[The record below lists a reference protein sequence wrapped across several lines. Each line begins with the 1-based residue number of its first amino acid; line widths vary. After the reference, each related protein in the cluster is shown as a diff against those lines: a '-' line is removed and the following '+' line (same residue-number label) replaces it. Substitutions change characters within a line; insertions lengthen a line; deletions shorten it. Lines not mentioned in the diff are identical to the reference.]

1 MAPKGRDARVA
12 GACPTWPYSRPFSIR
27 APPARL
33 DIVGAVAAVAAVWA
47 ERLTVLHSLSKHESM
62 EARRPL
68 FVSRG
73 RPPRREVY
81 ADAGVEPAL
90 NDLLTDPLTAMVM
103 RRDGVRLEE
112 LRALLAQTRA
122 VLKARC

>member
-1 MAPKGRDARVA
+1 M
-12 GACPTWPYSRPFSIR
+12 
-27 APPARL
+27 
-33 DIVGAVAAVAAVWA
+33 AAVTAVWA
-47 ERLTVLHSLSKHESM
+47 ERLTVLHSLSKP
-62 EARRPL
+62 EAREVPRPF

-73 RPPRREVY
+73 RSPRREVY

-103 RRDGVRLEE
+103 RRDGVRLED

-122 VLKARC
+122 MLKARC